1 MLCSTLVAAL
11 MNLALFF
18 AKIVSYSP
26 AFLSEYQP
34 VLFFSSFYLKV
45 EAGLDRS
52 IAVFTN

>member
-1 MLCSTLVAAL
+1 